1 MLSLT
6 SAALL
11 GISLSFQLCLAETAN
26 TTGQWWRQPFGMVHT
41 NLREIDVGMDLE
53 ATADFITQ
61 HGASAWLT
69 SVGGILA
76 NYPTELDFQIENPHL
91 ASLRESG
98 DLIQDTI
105 DVASTR
111 GIRLLG
117 RMDFSKVQMTV
128 AEAHPDW
135 LYISPNGTWQTH
147 TNDLVSVCP
156 NGDWYQERVFDIMQE
171 VIDRY
176 ELDGFFVNWVG
187 FNENDYYR
195 NYHGVCHVS
204 HCKSPIAPKRPRKAC

>member
-1 MLSLT
+1 MHSLNSLTAVLSL
-6 SAALL
+6 ALSSQ
-11 GISLSFQLCLAETAN
+11 GCLAATADTN
-26 TTGQWWRQPFGMVHT
+26 AMGKWWQEPFGMLQT
-41 NLREIDVGMDLE
+41 NLREIDVSMDVE
-53 ATADFITQ
+53 ATADYIIQ

-91 ASLRESG
+91 ASARPSG
-98 DLIQDTI
+98 DLIQDSL
-105 DVASTR
+105 DAAHAR

-117 RMDFSKVQMTV
+117 RMDFSKVQLPV

-135 LYISPNGTWQTH
+135 LYISPNGTWQNH
-147 TNDLVSVCP
+147 TADLVSVCP
-156 NGDWYQERVFDIMQE
+156 SGEWYQERVFDIMQE

-187 FNENDYYR
+187 FNENDYFR
-195 NYHGVCHVS
+195 KYHGVCHVS
-204 HCKSPIAPKRPRKAC
+204 QLVKC